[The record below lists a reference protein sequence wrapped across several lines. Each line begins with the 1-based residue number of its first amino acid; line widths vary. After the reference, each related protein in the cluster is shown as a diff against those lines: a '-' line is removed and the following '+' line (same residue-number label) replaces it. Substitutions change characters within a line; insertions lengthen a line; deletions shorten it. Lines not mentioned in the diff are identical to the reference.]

1 MNKSVW
7 VIEKGSYSD
16 YRVVGVYSTEAGA
29 RLVCDRINGGEHYE
43 RATVVE
49 WPLDLGV
56 EAINKG
62 LSPFVVRMLRDGTTE
77 QVRMD
82 TDDFEYTLDDKPTIR
97 RRSTAPINKGKKVV
111 PPDCLTARVFAKDE
125 AHAIKIVNEYRTQ
138 MIAKGEWEI

>member
-29 RLVCDRINGGEHYE
+29 RLVCDRINGDDRHYL
-43 RATVVE
+43 ATVAE
-49 WPLDLGV
+49 WPLDPGV

-62 LSPFVVRMLRDGTTE
+62 LSPFVVWMLRDGTTE
-77 QVRMD
+77 QVWMD

-138 MIAKGEWEI
+138 MIAKGEWEA